1 MSLVEQEIS
10 DKLLSNI
17 TAVKKDS
24 GGSVANTIAA
34 ISSLGVPSF
43 FCGKVKNDEL
53 GRAFVENMEKTET
66 KFLCK
71 KSKVGLPTARCLDLV
86 TPDGERTMQTFLR
99 GKYNSLRK

>member
-1 MSLVEQEIS
+1 MEKKILGIGNAVLDVLTSISDNYLTENNLQKGAMSLVEQEIS

-53 GRAFVENMEKTET
+53 GRGG
-66 KFLCK
+66 
-71 KSKVGLPTARCLDLV
+71 GLL
-86 TPDGERTMQTFLR
+86 GE
-99 GKYNSLRK
+99 GNRK